1 MSNKQHPA
9 SEDAVAADARR
20 LAANDAQDAHG
31 ASMTTSALPA
41 SPAGAVP
48 TGVHA
53 QAQDIP
59 TSSTDRSGAASAP
72 DVSASSRVPRLD
84 VFSPSAVR
92 VVPSQPPGVSPPSFA
107 QQSAVPLAVAPDS
120 GLNLAQEAA
129 SATASVSDTP
139 PNSPAS
145 VGARLTRLRE
155 ARRWSIED
163 VSTRLKVPPNKLRA
177 IEAGDLSA
185 LPDMTFT
192 LGVIRAYAK
201 LLGVEAGPLTA
212 ALRESTGP
220 IEQDLSMPASR
231 GGGLPRGG
239 KMSTVSWNGPPK
251 RRPWLWAIG
260 AVVLAVVVLLL
271 YRSGSEPAAWLAK
284 LKQNAET
291 ANPASAAANASAAEA
306 AAEAPGDAPATGTDG
321 QTPAEAGVSAP
332 IVQAPQN
339 TAGAMASTPAAQTL
353 AAVAAAGSTPVA
365 APPARPDAAS
375 VAASGA
381 AVVAGASA
389 PPVPA
394 EGQSSVH
401 ISVTQDSWVS
411 VRQADGKEVLSGLLH
426 AGDARDAVGTPPL
439 QFVIGNRIGL
449 NSLEVNGAPVDPSKY
464 ANAKGNVARFSV
476 P

>member
-9 SEDAVAADARR
+9 SEDAVADERR
-20 LAANDAQDAHG
+20 LAANDAQDARD
-31 ASMTTSALPA
+31 AAAATSALPA
-41 SPAGAVP
+41 NPAPAAETGADAVPEGISTNPSLAHLPRSSSEALPPAGSAS
-48 TGVHA
+48 GHA
-53 QAQDIP
+53 GTAPAAARPATSGPEYRAAAQSALPPDLPPDLPPETPP
-59 TSSTDRSGAASAP
+59 TSAA
-72 DVSASSRVPRLD
+72 
-84 VFSPSAVR
+84 
-92 VVPSQPPGVSPPSFA
+92 G
-107 QQSAVPLAVAPDS
+107 
-120 GLNLAQEAA
+120 
-129 SATASVSDTP
+129 
-139 PNSPAS
+139 

-201 LLGVEAGPLTA
+201 LLGVESAPLTA
-212 ALRESTGP
+212 ALRQSNGP
-220 IEQDLSMPASR
+220 VEQDLSMPASR

-239 KMSTVSWNGPPK
+239 KMSTMSWSGPPK

-271 YRSGSEPAAWLAK
+271 YRSGTEPAAWLAK

-291 ANPASAAANASAAEA
+291 SNPASAAANASAAEA
-306 AAEAPGDAPATGTDG
+306 AAGSEASGDAPATGADG
-321 QTPAEAGVSAP
+321 QTPAEGASDAAALSAASNN
-332 IVQAPQN
+332 V
-339 TAGAMASTPAAQTL
+339 GAVNASTTTAQTL
-353 AAVAAAGSTPVA
+353 AAVSAAGPNGGAAA
-365 APPARPDAAS
+365 AAS
-375 VAASGA
+375 AVKPATPAAASGPA
-381 AVVAGASA
+381 NATAASA

-394 EGQSSVH
+394 AGQSSVH

-411 VRQADGKEVLSGLLH
+411 VRQADGKEVMSGLLH

-439 QFVIGNRIGL
+439 QFVIGNRAGL
-449 NSLEVNGAPVDPSKY
+449 EALEVNGAPVDPSKY
-464 ANAKGNVARFSV
+464 ANAKGNVARFSL